1 MSSQKRTI
9 REICVSRRH
18 LLEGPEAEEIR
29 QSDKAVPSLTH
40 GVGPVHNRAGDKKPR
55 SDILG
60 FGRRSGARQLD
71 AAMSAFRDEAEDIC
85 SH

>member
-1 MSSQKRTI
+1 MTEILHNSAGRSYCGALFSKAPKRKNQT
-9 REICVSRRH
+9 V
-18 LLEGPEAEEIR
+18 R
-29 QSDKAVPSLTH
+29 QSRAIFDAWRPAS
-40 GVGPVHNRAGDKKPR
+40 RAGDKKPR

-60 FGRRSGARQLD
+60 FGRRPRQLD